1 VWFMPAR
8 VPSLRGEPVASVAD
22 RIDMLRAA
30 LAYQHGMLLRTDEV
44 ERAGVSYTV
53 DTMRALHLA
62 YPHTEFRVLIGA
74 DAARTM
80 PRWEGAAEL
89 LAGDDFIIVNRSGV
103 AEMDAHEAARLG
115 FDMRGSELMRV
126 DSPDISASEV
136 RRRASAGLPLD
147 GLVPETVA
155 QIIAE
160 RGLYTAGTA
169 RA

>member
-1 VWFMPAR
+1 
-8 VPSLRGEPVASVAD
+8 
-22 RIDMLRAA
+22 
-30 LAYQHGMLLRTDEV
+30 
-44 ERAGVSYTV
+44 
-53 DTMRALHLA
+53 MRALHLA

-80 PRWEGAAEL
+80 PHWEGAAEL

-103 AEMDAHEAARLG
+103 PEMDDHEAARLG
-115 FDMRGSELMRV
+115 FDMRGSELLHV

-136 RRRASAGLPLD
+136 RRRVSAGLPLD
-147 GLVPETVA
+147 GLVPDAVA

-160 RGLYTAGTA
+160 RGLYTGRTA